1 MRNALAHARPI
12 ELSADPRFALRV
24 KRLALTS
31 MVALGIIW
39 ILAVLTLQ
47 APVLVD
53 ASLAAG
59 WVLMPTTLFASLARP
74 RLRYALVAPAS
85 LVGFALLA
93 ISIAWL
99 PAGVPPAL
107 GWVLMTAGVTLGGML
122 GSWFW
127 FRLLPVPPALDD
139 PYSPGRWALI
149 GIHVALIVLG
159 MALAGSALIG

>member
-1 MRNALAHARPI
+1 MRNALAHPRPI
-12 ELSADPRFALRV
+12 ELTADPRFAPRV

-39 ILAVLTLQ
+39 ALAVMTLQ
-47 APVLVD
+47 APPLVD
-53 ASLAAG
+53 GSLAAG
-59 WVLMPTTLFASLARP
+59 WVLMPATLFASLARP

-85 LVGFALLA
+85 LVGFSLLA

-99 PAGVPPAL
+99 PAGVLPTL
-107 GWVLMTAGVTLGGML
+107 GWMLMTAGVTLGGML

-127 FRLLPVPPALDD
+127 FRLLPVPPSLDD

-149 GIHVALIVLG
+149 GIHVAMIVLG
-159 MALAGSALIG
+159 IALAGSALIS